1 MLERINIDA
10 LGIAFQYQETCLT
23 QALPSFKV
31 FFNRSQTTK
40 KVWLSVLATPS
51 IRKKIGTKKLKR
63 KIIYHSIRKPMMW
76 KVFEFEKTR
85 FIFLKRFFKCTVFRR
100 SLFSEMFLKIIV
112 LEWNSLLD
120 RVSFILRGTKWNI
133 GNNPR
138 SWKWMKKKYFKG
150 K

>member
-1 MLERINIDA
+1 MLERIKYWRPRYCFPVSGN
-10 LGIAFQYQETCLT
+10 LSHSGLAFFL
-23 QALPSFKV
+23 K
-31 FFNRSQTTK
+31 FFFFSIWPTK

-100 SLFSEMFLKIIV
+100 SLFSEMFLKIVEKIIV
-112 LEWNSLLD
+112 LEWRSSLE
-120 RVSFILRGTKWNI
+120 RVSFILRSTKWNI
-133 GNNPR
+133 GSNPR
-138 SWKWMKKKYFKG
+138 SWKWM
-150 K
+150 